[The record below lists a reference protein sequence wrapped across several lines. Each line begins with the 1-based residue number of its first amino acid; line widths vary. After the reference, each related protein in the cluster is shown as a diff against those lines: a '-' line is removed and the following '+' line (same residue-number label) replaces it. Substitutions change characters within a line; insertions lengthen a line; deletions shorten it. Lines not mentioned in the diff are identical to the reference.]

1 MTNSSR
7 SCRKCAMLNIGY
19 YTWEKMCVC
28 AVFAVQGV
36 LVAKWGKKKKQD
48 RSHSWGLGIEYMAS
62 FSQLK
67 KIMLRRA
74 ENLAG
79 VLSFF

>member
-1 MTNSSR
+1 M
-7 SCRKCAMLNIGY
+7 G
-19 YTWEKMCVC
+19 E
-28 AVFAVQGV
+28 
-36 LVAKWGKKKKQD
+36 KKKQD